1 MQNGV
6 KNAFQRYAENERRH
20 TVLGLPDTVQHTPKS
35 PHSIYDQQEEE
46 GSAVFEG
53 FDSSKHLYFCQLNR
67 MRDKRAEND
76 TQKLRGKEYI
86 RTRFRNLSESF
97 YTPTSQSRK
106 ALAQNLRGVS

>member
-1 MQNGV
+1 
-6 KNAFQRYAENERRH
+6 
-20 TVLGLPDTVQHTPKS
+20 
-35 PHSIYDQQEEE
+35 
-46 GSAVFEG
+46 
-53 FDSSKHLYFCQLNR
+53 